1 MAQRGWAIVLDGGVN
16 SRHEA
21 KMDAQAILEMERC
34 VLRNTR
40 AASRIMTRNFSKRLG
55 RFEIT
60 TEQFSLIASLAGTE
74 HDSVTALADYLAI
87 ERSTLSR
94 NLSLLEKK
102 GVVRKRAADKGN
114 GVVYGLTAKG
124 RALFDQMVPHWQ
136 AAQDAILEVV
146 SREELDAALDVLK
159 RVAKL

>member
-1 MAQRGWAIVLDGGVN
+1 MELDAVV
-16 SRHEA
+16 
-21 KMDAQAILEMERC
+21 EMERC

-40 AASRIMTRNFSKRLG
+40 AASRMMTRNFSKRLG

-60 TEQFSLIASLAGTE
+60 TEQFSLIASLAGAK
-74 HDSVTALADYLAI
+74 HDSVSALADYLAI

-102 GVVRKRAADKGN
+102 GVVQKRRADKGN
-114 GVVYGLTAKG
+114 GVVYQLTPKG
-124 RALFDQMVPHWQ
+124 QALFDEMVPHWQ
-136 AAQDAILEVV
+136 AAQDGILKVV
-146 SREELDAALDVLK
+146 SREELDAALSVLQ

>member
-1 MAQRGWAIVLDGGVN
+1 MSKTGQIPDTQSQEAQKEL
-16 SRHEA
+16 
-21 KMDAQAILEMERC
+21 ERC

-40 AASRIMTRNFSKRLG
+40 AASRMMTRNFAKRLG

-60 TEQFSLIASLAGTE
+60 TEQFSLIASLAGAE
-74 HDSVTALADYLAI
+74 HDSVSGLADYLAI

-94 NLSLLEKK
+94 NLSLLERK
-102 GVVRKRAADKGN
+102 GVVQKRRADKGN
-114 GVVYGLTAKG
+114 GVVYSLTPKG
-124 RALFDQMVPHWQ
+124 QALFEKMVPHWQ

-146 SREELDAALDVLK
+146 SREELDAALNVLQ

>member
-1 MAQRGWAIVLDGGVN
+1 MN
-16 SRHEA
+16 E
-21 KMDAQAILEMERC
+21 KAILEMERC

-40 AASRIMTRNFSKRLG
+40 AASRMMTRNFSRRLG

-60 TEQFSLIASLAGTE
+60 TEQFSLIASLAGAE
-74 HDSVTALADYLAI
+74 HDSVSALADYLAI

-102 GVVRKRAADKGN
+102 GVVQKRAADKGN
-114 GVVYGLTAKG
+114 GVIYSLTAKG
-124 RALFDQMVPHWQ
+124 QALFEAMVPHWQ
-136 AAQDAILEVV
+136 AAQDAILDVV
-146 SREELDAALDVLK
+146 SREELDAALNVLK